1 MKIVVVG
8 CGKIGISIIN
18 ALDEDEHDITVL
30 EVDEERVQRI
40 IETHDVL
47 ALCVDGTDFRELKAV
62 DMKNT
67 DWVIA
72 TTNSDESNL
81 MTCYLAKRY
90 GAKHTVCQV
99 RKHEYTPEELDNIE
113 EAFNI
118 DLLYSPD
125 LIAAEEIY
133 SRIKD
138 FFKTTHPKRKRVHN
152 VMLMG
157 ASKIGIHLA
166 RQLDKANYIVKLIEH
181 YRDRCYEVAA
191 DLGET
196 VNVMWGD
203 GTEKT
208 LLFEEGIKE
217 IDAFVSLT
225 GVDEENLLMS
235 LFAQSH
241 NVPKVIAKV
250 DRNDFDRLSD
260 TLGITELVSPKIV
273 SAEAVKNFITNY
285 EGE

>member
-47 ALCVDGTDFRELKAV
+47 ALCVDGTDFREIKAV

-181 YRDRCYEVAA
+181 DRDRCYEVAA